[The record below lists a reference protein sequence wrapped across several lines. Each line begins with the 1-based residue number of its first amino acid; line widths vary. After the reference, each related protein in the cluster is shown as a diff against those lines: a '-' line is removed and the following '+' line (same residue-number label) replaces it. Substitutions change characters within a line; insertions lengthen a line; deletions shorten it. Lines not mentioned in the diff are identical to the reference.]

1 MSKNKWENLF
11 VQIQLIPQSS
21 MAAISSTIKQLQEEF
36 IPSSMSLEN
45 AKNIS
50 EGRKKRLYNKSKRTG
65 LDVDWFRF
73 KDTAARSRK
82 TCEKIY
88 NNFISSS
95 VASNSKSDSTVF

>member
-11 VQIQLIPQSS
+11 VEIQLIPQSS

-36 IPSSMSLEN
+36 VPSSMSIEN

-50 EGRKKRLYNKSKRTG
+50 EGRKKRLYRNAKRTG

-73 KDTAARSRK
+73 KDAAARSRK
-82 TCEKIY
+82 TCKKIY

-95 VASNSKSDSTVF
+95 VASNSKSNSTIF